1 MNHRVPTIQAS
12 VRVGPWLP
20 KPLKHILLGR
30 NLTMGQLSSRLLSP
44 IFENS
49 LSHPSVTIFGQV
61 PVRSLVALLLA
72 NDHRVL
78 QITLGLL
85 EADVL
90 LVHLGIVHVPSG
102 AVDDT
107 GLWYSRVITE

>member
-1 MNHRVPTIQAS
+1 M
-12 VRVGPWLP
+12 
-20 KPLKHILLGR
+20 
-30 NLTMGQLSSRLLSP
+30 
-44 IFENS
+44 
-49 LSHPSVTIFGQV
+49 TIFGQV

-90 LVHLGIVHVPSG
+90 LVHLGIVHVPSS